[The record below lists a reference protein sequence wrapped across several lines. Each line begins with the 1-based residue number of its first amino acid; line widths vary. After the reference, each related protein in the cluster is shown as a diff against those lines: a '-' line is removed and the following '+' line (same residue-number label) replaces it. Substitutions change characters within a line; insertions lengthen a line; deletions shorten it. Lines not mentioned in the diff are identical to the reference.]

1 MAENFIEFDKRKLEE
16 LCAGAKSGNENMRNA
31 LFGMVHDIAYSYF
44 LSKFKLKKLKSI
56 EDVEDLSQNTC
67 LTYINNLEK
76 IENPE
81 FWLRR
86 VVFLI
91 FVNHYKKAQKGAAL
105 SLDEKIIVRKKAP
118 QDEFEAFDKEK
129 AVELIN
135 KLKGEKKQIVLMRIW
150 EDLKFQEIAD
160 KLNKNEPAVKKMF
173 YRCMEEMKNL
183 LEMSR

>member
-1 MAENFIEFDKRKLEE
+1 MAENFIEFDKRRLEE
-16 LCAGAKSGNENMRNA
+16 LCEGAKSGNEHLRNE
-31 LFGMVHDIAYSYF
+31 LFTMVHEIAYSYF
-44 LSKFKLKKLKSI
+44 LSKYKLRKLKSV
-56 EDVEDLSQNTC
+56 EDVEDLAQNTC
-67 LTYINNLEK
+67 LTYMNNLEK
-76 IENPE
+76 VENSE

-118 QDEFEAFDKEK
+118 QDEFAAFDKEK
-129 AVELIN
+129 AVDLIN
-135 KLKGEKKQIVLMRIW
+135 NLKGEKKQIVLMRIW

-173 YRCMEEMKNL
+173 YRCMEELKNL